1 MTLEPSG
8 KVLQKHILV
17 EVARYGQIDIEC
29 MQLQGDL
36 EVRDSLCILVVVMGA
51 CEGDWV
57 VMVATRW
64 GGGSGLEKTAGTHIQ
79 TVLKQ
84 EIGNSG

>member
-36 EVRDSLCILVVVMGA
+36 EVHDSLCILVVVMGA

-64 GGGSGLEKTAGTHIQ
+64 GG
-79 TVLKQ
+79 VLAWRRRLVPTFKQ
-84 EIGNSG
+84 C